1 VPSTVCRFT
10 LYMGPP
16 LRLSALVT
24 EPEHSLIHQSF
35 QSKEREEP
43 LNGDGFG
50 VAWYAPALTSN
61 AVAFRSVSPA
71 WSNRNL
77 DDLARVVESQCV
89 LAHVRAATQRTSV
102 SESNC
107 HPFCAGPLAF
117 MHNGD
122 LAAFAR
128 VRRRF
133 LGLLSDDAF
142 GHIGGTTDSEHLFAL
157 FRDKLLDATGGDEPN
172 RMANALRA
180 TIAAAL
186 RLVAEAGTDEP
197 SYLNVAVSNGSA
209 AVACRFT
216 TDSPEHALSLYVSS
230 GRRYVCENGQ
240 CRLID
245 PPPGE
250 ESVLVSSEPLTQ
262 DRVWKAI
269 PANHLV
275 LIREDR
281 QIEIQPV

>member
-1 VPSTVCRFT
+1 MCRFT
-10 LYMGPP
+10 LYVGPP
-16 LRLSALVT
+16 LRLAALVT

-50 VAWYAPALTSN
+50 VAWYAPALTKN

-77 DDLARVVESQCV
+77 QDLASAVESPCV
-89 LAHVRAATQRTSV
+89 LAHVRAATQSTSV

-107 HPFCAGPLAF
+107 HPFCVGPLAF

-122 LAAFAR
+122 LASFSR
-128 VRRRF
+128 VRRKF
-133 LGLLSDDAF
+133 LGLLSDEAF
-142 GHIGGTTDSEHLFAL
+142 SRIGGTTDSEHLFAL
-157 FRDKLLDATGGDEPN
+157 FRDRYEHTTGNDDAS

-180 TIAAAL
+180 TIRDAMN
-186 RLVAEAGTDEP
+186 LVADAGSDEA
-197 SYLNVAVSNGSA
+197 SYLNIAVSNGTS

-216 TDSPEHALSLYVSS
+216 TDDPKEALTLYVSS
-230 GRRYVCENGQ
+230 GRQYLCEGGQ
-240 CRLID
+240 CRLVD
-245 PPPGE
+245 PEPGTE
-250 ESVLVSSEPLTQ
+250 TVLVSSEPLTK
-262 DRVWKAI
+262 DRVWSAV

-275 LIREDR
+275 LIHEDR
-281 QIEIQPV
+281 SVEIECV

>member
-1 VPSTVCRFT
+1 VCRFT
-10 LYMGPP
+10 LYLGPP

-50 VAWYAPALTSN
+50 VAWYAPSLTPD

-77 DDLARVVESQCV
+77 DDLARAVESPCV

-107 HPFCAGPLAF
+107 HPFCVGPLAF

-122 LAAFAR
+122 LAEFSR
-128 VRRRF
+128 VRRKF

-142 GHIGGTTDSEHLFAL
+142 CQVGGTTDSEHLFAL
-157 FRDKLLDATGGDEPN
+157 FRDRLREASGVDDVN
-172 RMANALRA
+172 RMANALRT
-180 TIAAAL
+180 TIADAI
-186 RLVAEAGTDEP
+186 RLVTESGSKEA
-197 SYLNVAVSNGSA
+197 SYLNIAISNGTS

-216 TDSPEHALSLYVSS
+216 TDEPSEALSLYVSS
-230 GRRYVCENGQ
+230 GRRYVCEGGQ
-240 CRLID
+240 CRLVD
-245 PPPGE
+245 PEAGAG
-250 ESVLVSSEPLTQ
+250 SVLVSSEPLTK
-262 DRVWKAI
+262 DRVWQAV

-275 LIREDR
+275 LIHADR
-281 QIEIQPV
+281 RVEMQQL